1 MLSDSIESQSR
12 PSHSIKLVRKSVLN
26 KDFLKH
32 RSVINI
38 KCDISPRSPKAALKS
53 GDTSF

>member
-1 MLSDSIESQSR
+1 VLSDSIESQSR